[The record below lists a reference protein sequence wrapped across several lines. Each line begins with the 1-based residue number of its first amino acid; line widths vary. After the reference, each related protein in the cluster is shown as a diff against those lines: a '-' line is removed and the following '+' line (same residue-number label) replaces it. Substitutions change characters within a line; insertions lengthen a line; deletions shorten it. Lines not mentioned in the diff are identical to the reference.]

1 MSLQNTNPNETPDDS
16 KDPAPASNHQNPN
29 KNEFLTEDSILDQE
43 TAHVLEVM
51 HDTPDVTPF
60 KLKNMIVESVQF
72 TLNVINRDRGK
83 SAKVRVPNSL
93 RPSQIAMCILDREPV
108 LCIQCGGVNTN
119 SEQDLL
125 GIYASSGEKAGT
137 YITDEKYL
145 RNIIREYNNN
155 INAQDVK
162 DVIQR
167 IKDKAKRVRRTE
179 DPDLCPVNNGI
190 INYKTKELMPFDPKY
205 VFLAK
210 SKVNY
215 NPNAVMPVY
224 QNPDGSTWDPESWMR
239 ELSDDP
245 AIVNLL
251 WQVCGAII
259 RPFNNWGKA
268 IWMYSNQGNNGKGTL
283 CALFR
288 NLSGEG
294 TYASLTLDAFGQ
306 DFQLEPLLNST
317 SIITDE
323 NDVGG
328 YIDRAANL
336 KAVITNDVIQINRKH
351 KVPVSFQFKGI
362 MVQCINDYPRIRDTS
377 DSFYRRQIFIP
388 FEKCFTGRE
397 KKYIKDDY
405 LKRTEVL
412 EYVLWRVVNMPD
424 YTEFDEP
431 AACKLALAEYKE
443 YNNPVEQFL
452 GEILEVAQW
461 DVLPFKFLYDIYKSW
476 YTDTMPSGK
485 PQGRNNFIK
494 DVQAII
500 QAGHFPEWVHVNQ
513 PIHPG
518 HRMDAPEPLIIQ
530 YNVKDWAN
538 NGYDK
543 TDPLNYCR
551 TPLKTSY
558 KGIVRFGSIT
568 DGEQRNGIVTN
579 DTTNMYTSG
588 ANDDV
593 GTTNKS

>member
-1 MSLQNTNPNETPDDS
+1 MSPQDTNQNPGALPDDEKDTKDS
-16 KDPAPASNHQNPN
+16 KKDPNQNS
-29 KNEFLTEDSILDQE
+29 FLTEDSVIDQE
-43 TAHVLEVM
+43 TKHVLEVM
-51 HDTPDVTPF
+51 RNVDGVTPF
-60 KLKNMIVESVQF
+60 KLKNMIVENVQF
-72 TLNVINRDRGK
+72 TLGVINNGRNK
-83 SAKVRVPNSL
+83 NAKVKMPNSL

-108 LCIQCGGVNTN
+108 LLIKCGGINTS

-125 GIYASSGEKAGT
+125 GIYASSGEQEGT

-145 RNIIREYNNN
+145 RNVIREYNSN
-155 INAQDVK
+155 ITTQEVK
-162 DVIQR
+162 EVIQR
-167 IKDKAKRVRRTE
+167 IRDKAPHVRRTE
-179 DPDLCPVNNGI
+179 DPNLCALNNGI
-190 INYKTKELMPFDPKY
+190 LDYETRTLMPFDPKY

-210 SKVNY
+210 SKVDY
-215 NPNAVMPVY
+215 NPNAQMPVI
-224 QNPDGSTWDPESWMR
+224 QNPDGTYWDPESWMQ
-239 ELSDDP
+239 ELSDD
-245 AIVNLL
+245 ADIVNLL

-283 CALFR
+283 CSLMRSLA
-288 NLSGEG
+288 GEG
-294 TYASLTLDAFGQ
+294 SYASLTLDAFGQ

-351 KVPVSFQFKGI
+351 KVPVSFQFKGV

-405 LKRTEVL
+405 LKRKEVL
-412 EYVLWRVVNMPD
+412 EYVLWRVVNMPS
-424 YTEFDEP
+424 YKEFSEP

-461 DVLPFKFLYDIYKSW
+461 DILPFKFLYDVYKPW
-476 YTDTMPSGK
+476 YTETMPSGK

-500 QAGHFPEWVHVNQ
+500 QAGHFPDWVHVNQ
-513 PIHPG
+513 PLHPG
-518 HRMDAPEPLIIQ
+518 HRMDTPEPLIMQ

-538 NGYDK
+538 NGYDR

-558 KGIVRFGSIT
+558 KGLVRFGSMT
-568 DGEQRNGIVTN
+568 GSEQASGIVVAEPGN
-579 DTTNMYTSG
+579 PYANGEPDTGTS
-588 ANDDV
+588 NR
-593 GTTNKS
+593 S